1 MSKKDR
7 LTARQRRFVWAML
20 TARTVRDA
28 AKMADVA
35 EATAY
40 RYLRLAHVRHAVHR
54 LQSALLGQEARAAA
68 AEMPDALST
77 LVGIHKDTEQPA
89 AARVT
94 AARAIRDNALDLA
107 DRVTI
112 LERLDLLEEAV
123 DGTDN

>member
-1 MSKKDR
+1 
-7 LTARQRRFVWAML
+7 ML

-28 AKMADVA
+28 TKRAGIG
-35 EATAY
+35 EATGY
-40 RYLRLAHVRHAVHR
+40 RYLRLPHVRRAVHR

-68 AEMPDALST
+68 AEMPDALTT
-77 LVGIHKDTEQPA
+77 LVDVHKDTEQPA

-112 LERLDLLEEAV
+112 LERLDLLEEAF
-123 DGTDN
+123 DGTNDR